1 MAVPHGNDSSYDGS
15 GMYRFESYYCHY
27 LFINQK
33 SYIMN
38 ILNRKLNLNIETN
51 SVIGIAI
58 GTSSYTTVDSTRKA
72 VKKRTYM
79 LHILCFTIE
88 LCTKRLLKREENKIV
103 YPKKRLTKIGKLIGA
118 LTLLSLFASVLA
130 IYEAVVLNSSGL
142 LMSST
147 VFIALFIFLG
157 ISYLAMDPKEK
168 YKHV

>member
-1 MAVPHGNDSSYDGS
+1 
-15 GMYRFESYYCHY
+15 
-27 LFINQK
+27 
-33 SYIMN
+33 MN

-58 GTSSYTTVDSTRKA
+58 GTSSYTTVDSTRQA
-72 VKKRTYM
+72 IKKRTYM

-88 LCTKRLLKREENKIV
+88 LMTKKLVKRQENKIV
-103 YPKKRLTKIGKLIGA
+103 YPKKRLTKIGKLIGT
-118 LTLLSLFASVLA
+118 LTLLCLLASVLA

-147 VFIALFIFLG
+147 VFIALFIFLA

-168 YKHV
+168 YRYV